1 MEKQKLW
8 TDDPN
13 EDLRQSGHGAKVM
26 WDVAA
31 RTVFKSVAAIVDLPP
46 RSPGPAHIPPRS
58 KCPFG

>member
-13 EDLRQSGHGAKVM
+13 EDLRQSGLGAKVM
-26 WDVAA
+26 WDGAA
-31 RTVFKSVAAIVDLPP
+31 RTVFKSVAAIADLPP
-46 RSPGPAHIPPRS
+46 RLPGPARIPPRS